1 MIFIQL
7 KNSLDEKSKEEI
19 IDDYIELYKEK
30 IKIEKEKEKLEREL
44 KKYKNSNTPSSAH
57 KHIQGNTQGLKAK
70 KGARRGAPL
79 GHEGATSSLPDP
91 EETILV
97 SAKKCAE
104 CGSEKLAPTGY
115 IKRRKMI
122 RLFITTKIVEYKQRE
137 FRCENGHLTLPRH
150 PDLPD
155 QGIYD
160 KKTVSLVNYLKFKAR
175 VPHNIITDLMRNVF
189 NIPITDTTSLN
200 IIKRTSEKLE
210 PEYEQLGKE
219 IRQQK
224 LVGADET
231 SLSVLGVNHWVW
243 VFCNNLLSFFKIHD
257 KRGGDIVQQTLGKN
271 FQGSLI
277 SDGWKTYTVYCHDN
291 NIRHGRCWAH
301 SKREVEFEC
310 KNKHADLYKWYCDI
324 YKSVKKS
331 RTYKREKKK
340 KHMYDRLKADLE
352 RWIGVAKARTSLRK
366 LATKLENGGDDWFT
380 CVLYPE
386 IPMDNN
392 ESERSIRP
400 FVILEKIMGCLRSEE
415 GKKVYEIMMSLISTW
430 QKQQKNQ
437 YYMLQ
442 TLL

>member
-1 MIFIQL
+1 MIL
-7 KNSLDEKSKEEI
+7 KLEDLSKEKL
-19 IDDYIELYKEK
+19 IDLVLNKERRIEKL
-30 IKIEKEKEKLEREL
+30 EKEKEKLEREL
-44 KKYKNSNTPSSAH
+44 KKYKNANTPSSAH
-57 KHIQGNTQGLKAK
+57 RHIRGNTQGLKAK

-79 GHEGATSSLPDP
+79 RHKGSTLFLPYP
-91 EETILV
+91 EETILA
-97 SAKKCAE
+97 SAKKCPE
-104 CGSEKLAPTGY
+104 CGSKKLAPTGY
-115 IKRRKMI
+115 IKKRKMI
-122 RLFITTKIVEYKQRE
+122 RLFITRKITQYEQQE
-137 FRCENGHLTLPRH
+137 ARCENGHLILPQH
-150 PDLPD
+150 HDLPD

-160 KKTVSLVNYLKFKAR
+160 KKIVSLVNYLKFKAR

-189 NIPITDTTSLN
+189 NIPMTDTTSLN
-200 IIKRTSEKLE
+200 IIKRTSERLE

-219 IRQQK
+219 IKQQK

-243 VFCNNLLSFFKIHD
+243 VFCNNILSFFKIHN

-291 NIRHGRCWAH
+291 KIRHGRCWAH
-301 SKREVEFEC
+301 AKREVEFEC

-324 YKSVKKS
+324 YKSVKKA
-331 RTYKREKKK
+331 RACKRERKIKQM
-340 KHMYDRLKADLE
+340 HNHLKADLE
-352 RWIGVAKARTSLRK
+352 RWIGAAKARTSLRK
-366 LATKLENGGDDWFT
+366 LATKLENGGSDWLT
-380 CVLYPE
+380 CIIYPE

-400 FVILEKIMGCLRSEE
+400 FVILEKIMGCLRSEG

-437 YYMLQ
+437 YYILQ

>member
-1 MIFIQL
+1 MIKL
-7 KNSLDEKSKEEI
+7 NELNKDELIEI
-19 IDDYIELYKEK
+19 ILKKEK
-30 IKIEKEKEKLEREL
+30 KIAELEKAKEKLEREL
-44 KKYKNSNTPSSAH
+44 KKYRNSNTPSSAH
-57 KHIQGNTQGLKAK
+57 KHLQGNTQGLKAK

-79 GHEGATSSLPDP
+79 GHRGATSVLSDP
-91 EETILV
+91 EEMFLV
-97 SAKKCAE
+97 RAKKCVE
-104 CGSEKLAPTGY
+104 CGSKKLAPTGY
-115 IKRRKMI
+115 IKKRKMVQ
-122 RLFITTKIVEYKQRE
+122 LFITTKIVEYRQQE
-137 FRCENGHLTLPRH
+137 VRCENGHLTLPQH

-160 KKTVSLVNYLKFKAR
+160 KKIISLVNYLKFKAR

-200 IIKRTSEKLE
+200 IIKRTSKKLE
-210 PEYEQLGKE
+210 PEYDQLEKE
-219 IRQQK
+219 IKQQK
-224 LVGADET
+224 IVGADET
-231 SLSVLGVNHWVW
+231 SLSVRGVSHWVW
-243 VFCNNLLSFFKIHD
+243 VFCNSLLTLFKIHN

-277 SDGWKTYTVYCHDN
+277 SDGWRTYTVYCHDN
-291 NIRHGRCWAH
+291 RIRHGRCWAH

-324 YKSVKKS
+324 YKSVKKA
-331 RTYKREKKK
+331 RAYKRENKRKQL
-340 KHMYDRLKADLE
+340 YNYLKSDLE
-352 RWIGVAKARTSLRK
+352 RWIGAAKARTSLRK
-366 LATKLENGGDDWFT
+366 FATKLENGGDDWFT

-437 YYMLQ
+437 YYTLQ